1 MRFFYAAIQGKTHM
15 KQQSIQIEH
24 IPALLWGESSDRV
37 VLAVHGSGSHKAD
50 VPVSTLAEIAAAH
63 GWQVLSFDLPEHGD
77 RRADSAQCIPQVCV
91 PEIQTV
97 FRALTGRWEHIWLFA
112 NSLGAYSSLLALAE
126 QPVGRAWF
134 LSPVVD
140 MRRLI
145 ENMMRW
151 FGVSEERLH
160 A

>member
-50 VPVSTLAEIAAAH
+50 VPVGALAEIAAAH

-77 RRADSAQCIPQVCV
+77 RRADSARCIPQVCV

-97 FRALTGRWEHIWLFA
+97 FRALAGRWEHI
-112 NSLGAYSSLLALAE
+112 
-126 QPVGRAWF
+126 
-134 LSPVVD
+134 
-140 MRRLI
+140 
-145 ENMMRW
+145 
-151 FGVSEERLH
+151 
-160 A
+160 